1 MTSLIDLPS
10 GMSLVDLPSEAPV
23 VEPDV
28 TMRSLSEEVSN
39 RVLRPG
45 APLWWWIG
53 FGFSFLLLLVL
64 FVQLGWLFV
73 NGIGSWGVNIPVAWG
88 LAIAEYV
95 WWIALASGGTI
106 VSALFFLTRSPW
118 RSATNRIAET
128 MLLSAAPCAGLMPI
142 MHLGR
147 QGLFYWLF
155 PYSTV
160 MGVWPQVRS
169 PLWWDFICLICYI
182 LMSIMYYYAGLLP
195 DLATVRDLA
204 RSRFKQILYG
214 ILALGWRGSTRHW
227 RNQQTVYAIM
237 SAIMAPMVISVHSVV
252 GLDYAGGLTTGWHS
266 TQFPPYFFF
275 GAVISGTALIV
286 MLTILVRWGYGLQDV
301 ITGYHLNAL
310 AKVVLVGSVML
321 GYAYVWEAFGPIYGS
336 DVAEKT
342 EFLHRMFG
350 FTAPAFWSEKI
361 LTVVIPQLL
370 WLPVVRRSQ
379 PLLFVISGGIIVG
392 MWLERYMFTTAS
404 LEHNYM
410 PSWWGYYYPTL
421 WDWAA
426 LAGTIGLFLTL
437 FFLALRLVPIVSMAE
452 VREIIEKEKSK

>member
-1 MTSLIDLPS
+1 MSVLIDLPA
-10 GMSLVDLPSEAPV
+10 EAPV
-23 VEPDV
+23 VEPSV
-28 TMRSLSEEVSN
+28 TFRSLSEEVSD
-39 RVLRPG
+39 RVLRSKTPR
-45 APLWWWIG
+45 WWWVG
-53 FGFSFLLLLVL
+53 FALALALLLTL
-64 FVQLGWLFV
+64 FVQLAWLFIKE
-73 NGIGSWGVNIPVAWG
+73 IGSWGVNIPVAWG

-118 RSATNRIAET
+118 RSATNRIAES

-155 PYSTV
+155 PYSSV

-169 PLWWDFICLICYI
+169 PLWWDFICLLCYI
-182 LMSIMYYYAGLLP
+182 LMSIMYYYTGLIP

-204 RSRFKQILYG
+204 KTRWQQIFYG
-214 ILALGWRGSTRHW
+214 VLALGWRGSARHW

-252 GLDYAGGLTTGWHS
+252 GLDFAGGLTPGWHS

-275 GAVISGTALIV
+275 GAVISGVALII
-286 MLTILVRWGYGLQDV
+286 MLTILVRWGYGLEDLL
-301 ITGYHLNAL
+301 TEYHLNAL
-310 AKVVLVGSVML
+310 AKVMLVGSVML
-321 GYAYVWEAFGPIYGS
+321 AYAYLWEAFGPIYGS

-342 EFLHRMFG
+342 EFFHRMFG
-350 FTAPAFWSEKI
+350 FTAPAFWAEKT
-361 LTVVIPQLL
+361 LTVIIPQLL
-370 WLPVVRRSQ
+370 WLPLVRRSQ
-379 PLLFVISGGIIVG
+379 ILLFIISGGVIVG
-392 MWLERYMFTTAS
+392 MWLERYVFTTSS

-410 PSWWGYYYPTL
+410 PSYWGYYFPTL

-437 FFLALRLVPIVSMAE
+437 FFLFLRFVPIISMSE
-452 VREIIEKEKSK
+452 VRELIEEKRSK

>member
-1 MTSLIDLPS
+1 MT
-10 GMSLVDLPSEAPV
+10 MTLPSEFLPDAPV
-23 VEPDV
+23 VAPDV
-28 TMRSLSEEVSN
+28 TLTSLSEQVSS
-39 RVLRPG
+39 RVLMDR

-53 FGFSFLLLLVL
+53 FAISSALFTVL
-64 FVQLGWLFV
+64 IIQMGWLFIG
-73 NGIGSWGVNIPVAWG
+73 GIGVWGVNIPVAWG

-118 RSATNRIAET
+118 RSATNRIAES

-147 QGLFYWLF
+147 PGLFYWLF
-155 PYSTV
+155 PYSNV

-182 LMSIMYYYAGLLP
+182 LMSIMYYYAGILP

-204 RSRFKQILYG
+204 KSRFKQIFYG
-214 ILALGWRGSTRHW
+214 ILALGWRGSSEEW
-227 RNQQTVYAIM
+227 RNQRIVYAIM
-237 SAIMAPMVISVHSVV
+237 SAIMAPMVVSVHSVV
-252 GLDYAGGLTTGWHS
+252 GLDFAGGLTPGWHD

-275 GAVISGTALIV
+275 GAVISGSAVIM
-286 MLTILVRWGYGLQDV
+286 MLTIMVRWGYDLHDV
-301 ITGYHLNAL
+301 LTGYHFNAL
-310 AKVVLVGSVML
+310 AKVMLVGSVML

-336 DVAEKT
+336 DVAERT
-342 EFLHRMFG
+342 EFFQRIFG
-350 FTAPAFWSEKI
+350 FTAPLFWSEKI
-361 LTVVIPQLL
+361 LTIVIPQLL
-370 WLPVVRRSQ
+370 WLPLVRRNQ
-379 PLLFVISGGIIVG
+379 LLLFLISGGIIVG
-392 MWLERYMFTTAS
+392 MWQERVMFTTAS

-410 PSWWGYYYPTL
+410 PSRWGVFFPTL

-437 FFLALRLVPIVSMAE
+437 FFLFLRFAPIVSIAE
-452 VREIIEKEKSK
+452 VREVVEAERSK